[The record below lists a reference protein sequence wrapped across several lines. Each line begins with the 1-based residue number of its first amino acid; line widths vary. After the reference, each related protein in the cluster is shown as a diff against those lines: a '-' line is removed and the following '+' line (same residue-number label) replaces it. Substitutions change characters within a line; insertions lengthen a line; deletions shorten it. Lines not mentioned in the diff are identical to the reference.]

1 MWMQESELLVNIKE
15 HVLVPEH
22 QILTPEEKK
31 ALLDRYTVKDTQVFL
46 YPQIS
51 QMNYIFYSLSIIICS
66 LMIGLVEECNMLVLI
81 FIISCSFHECKK
93 MIQSLG
99 TMAWNV
105 DK

>member
-46 YPQIS
+46 FFSPEFS
-51 QMNYIFYSLSIIICS
+51 RW
-66 LMIGLVEECNMLVLI
+66 VL
-81 FIISCSFHECKK
+81 FFVLYLCH
-93 MIQSLG
+93 L
-99 TMAWNV
+99 
-105 DK
+105 